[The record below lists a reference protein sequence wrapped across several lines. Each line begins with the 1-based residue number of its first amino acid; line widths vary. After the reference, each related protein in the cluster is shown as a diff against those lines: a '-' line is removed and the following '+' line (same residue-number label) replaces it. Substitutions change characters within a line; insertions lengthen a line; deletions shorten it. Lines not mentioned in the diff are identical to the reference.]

1 MSPAIDPKTMIG
13 FSDLIKQFYFY
24 RKEELQAL
32 HMKISHCRLLH
43 LLSDHNGIS
52 QQQIADMTAVSRST
66 ISETFTEMMKEGYI
80 ERQVSKE
87 DKRLSLIYL
96 TEKGLKK
103 AEAIRTLF
111 NDFCS
116 WCMRDYTEAEI
127 RQLEHLLKKFRFQ

>member
-1 MSPAIDPKTMIG
+1 MNPGIDPKIMIG

-24 RKEELQAL
+24 QKEELQAL
-32 HMKISHCRLLH
+32 HVKISHCRLLH

-80 ERQVSKE
+80 ERRVSEE

-96 TEKGLKK
+96 TDEGMEK

-116 WCMRDYTEAEI
+116 LCMREFTAAEI
-127 RQLEHLLKKFRFQ
+127 SQFAHLLKKFRFQ